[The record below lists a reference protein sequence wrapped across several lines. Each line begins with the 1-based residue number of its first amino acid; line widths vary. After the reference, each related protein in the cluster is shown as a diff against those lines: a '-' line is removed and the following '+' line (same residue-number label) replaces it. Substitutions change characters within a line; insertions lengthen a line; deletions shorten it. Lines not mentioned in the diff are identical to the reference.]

1 MLFHVYW
8 LFSWKKKLNAWK
20 RVFSVLQKAVS
31 AFVPTKFSCFP
42 KEKSSIFIPKEK
54 SSICRDSLIFQP
66 LYNYN
71 FIINQVLLFSTCI

>member
-8 LFSWKKKLNAWK
+8 LFSWKKKIKCLETRFFPFCKKQYLHLYLRNC
-20 RVFSVLQKAVS
+20 
-31 AFVPTKFSCFP
+31 SCFP

-66 LYNYN
+66 LYNY
-71 FIINQVLLFSTCI
+71 IHY